1 MKPEITY
8 NVSLATWEL
17 MEDLHY
23 QNYGVDLL
31 ILKGF
36 LTDLSS
42 VPRFF
47 WRAIAPFE
55 LSITAPVVHDYL
67 YRHGG
72 RYVSLSGQ
80 MRAMTRAEVDALF
93 LHIMFDEGVGVFRRR
108 AAYWAVRWF
117 GGGSWNDSD
126 LPAVSG
132 QGT

>member
-1 MKPEITY
+1 MKPEVTY
-8 NVSLATWEL
+8 DVKLASWEL
-17 MEDLHY
+17 TEDFLY
-23 QNYGVDLL
+23 RGYGVELL
-31 ILKGF
+31 IPKGF
-36 LTDLSS
+36 QTDLSS
-42 VPRFF
+42 IPRFF
-47 WRAIAPFE
+47 WREIAPFE

-80 MRAMTRAEVDALF
+80 MCTMTRAEVDALF
-93 LHIMFDEGVGVFRRR
+93 LHIMLDEGVGVFRRR